1 MQEKIVS
8 LRKKERELEKEIKDL
23 NLQVHANRL
32 ALARATN
39 EKLNNLKKEDEELS
53 TFMKEILGQGRQFIN
68 RISNEK
74 EKEEKINNK
83 NEDNNM
89 NNNTNKS

>member
-32 ALARATN
+32 ALARVTN

-74 EKEEKINNK
+74 EEKINNK